1 MTRPRRAQM
10 QPASDPMRRK
20 ACAGSVRG
28 GALAAVQALAVI
40 GGDEQ
45 SDAIMRDEWC
55 GLAPPSPADSL
66 LRTPGYCKRCS

>member
-1 MTRPRRAQM
+1 M
-10 QPASDPMRRK
+10 QPASDPTRRK

-55 GLAPPSPADSL
+55 GLAPPSACGLVATYSRVLQAL
-66 LRTPGYCKRCS
+66 LMTARG